1 VTGVFS
7 SISKKL
13 RYMGKWDWTIFT
25 SLFQSC
31 FLSHFILSVTI
42 YVPFINLVSLTL
54 RSGKLNCNHISRA
67 LALARSRIRF
77 LPQGSESQVRI
88 KHINLAF
95 LKNLEFSVLL
105 IITRKKKVIPWCR
118 KTIFPQWETRK
129 MSVLIQ
135 RSAWIFGRNIQDSIN
150 IVRSGQ
156 SSEVSVLKKP
166 GAHCNIIPCVR
177 RYSSSV

>member
-1 VTGVFS
+1 MTGVFS

-105 IITRKKKVIPWCR
+105 IITRKKKLFLGAEKQFSRNGKQENCR
-118 KTIFPQWETRK
+118 SWYKGVHE
-129 MSVLIQ
+129 SL
-135 RSAWIFGRNIQDSIN
+135 
-150 IVRSGQ
+150 
-156 SSEVSVLKKP
+156 
-166 GAHCNIIPCVR
+166 GATYRTV
-177 RYSSSV
+177 